1 MRSPGVEGTAM
12 RDDGDAISVYALDE
26 GAQIQRAYGL
36 GGPDLSARM
45 AWEGFRVKL
54 GGYVAIVESRVF
66 LRECIRMSL
75 QAALPLPV
83 IAYASEQELERDSRG
98 EPEAV
103 LWSALEASHEG
114 SARALTTL
122 ARIVPQSPVI
132 VLGAHSGID
141 MARLAVHHGAKAYI
155 PYATGFDLAIEAV
168 RFVLSGGTYVP
179 VECLLHE
186 RHASEAGAGRTAVGP
201 QGITER
207 EQAVVR
213 AIQQGKSNKVIA
225 YELNLCESTV
235 KVHVRRI
242 MKKLKAKNR
251 TEVAIRA
258 QAGLRMAGA

>member
-1 MRSPGVEGTAM
+1 M
-12 RDDGDAISVYALDE
+12 RDDGEAISDRGVVE
-26 GAQIQRAYGL
+26 GMQFPAMAGLVGAESGARAAY
-36 GGPDLSARM
+36 
-45 AWEGFRVKL
+45 EGFRVKL
-54 GGYVAIVESRVF
+54 GGFVAVIESRVF

-75 QAALPLPV
+75 QASLPLPIV
-83 IAYASEQELERDSRG
+83 SYASEHELERDARA
-98 EPEAV
+98 EPEVVIWSGMDAGHDAAV
-103 LWSALEASHEG
+103 
-114 SARALTTL
+114 RALSAF
-122 ARIVPQSPVI
+122 ARIVPRTPVM
-132 VLGAHSGID
+132 VFGAQTNAE
-141 MARLAVHHGAKAYI
+141 MARLAIHHGAKAYI

-186 RHASEAGAGRTAVGP
+186 RHAAEAAAGRSPSQSPA
-201 QGITER
+201 GITER

-213 AIQQGKSNKVIA
+213 AIQQGKSNKIIA

-258 QAGLRMAGA
+258 QSGFRAAM